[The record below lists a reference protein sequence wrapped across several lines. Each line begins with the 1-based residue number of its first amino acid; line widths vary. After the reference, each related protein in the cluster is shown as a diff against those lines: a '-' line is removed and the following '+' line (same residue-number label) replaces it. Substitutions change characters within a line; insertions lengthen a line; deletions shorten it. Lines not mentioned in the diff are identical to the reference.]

1 MKQPVSSSGE
11 AIEICY
17 RGWVHVRCMSADRAI
32 VIELFAIVLTLAIGL
47 YAVEDPSTGAEGVF
61 LGLLVGLLG
70 LLVYAVDSEDR

>member
-1 MKQPVSSSGE
+1 
-11 AIEICY
+11 
-17 RGWVHVRCMSADRAI
+17 MSADRAI

-70 LLVYAVDSEDR
+70 LVVYAADSDGS